1 MSKSL
6 LLFSAAVLVCAL
18 FVFAILCS
26 CSKAAAPCGGL
37 FAARPLDKPPPAAYA
52 K

>member
-1 MSKSL
+1 MPILFTAYSINLMFPENNPMNRTL

-26 CSKAAAPCGGL
+26 
-37 FAARPLDKPPPAAYA
+37 
-52 K
+52 